1 MMRFIR
7 HGQSAF
13 NVHFDRDGSDPGIA
27 DAPLTPHGFH
37 QARKA
42 AEKLAGQGVAMIV
55 SSPYTRALQT
65 ASTIA
70 EVLGIGIVAEP
81 MARERRLFSCDIG
94 TPTRVLRAAWPQVD
108 FSAVQHEH
116 WWRFPAPADEN
127 ALPERGPAEEQHE
140 VHRRCDAFMAKW
152 RPQAATRPLLVVSH
166 WYFIHAATGKDVAN
180 AEIVAHAARA

>member
-27 DAPLTPHGFH
+27 DAPLTPHGVT

-42 AEKLAGQGVAMIV
+42 AEKLAGQGIATIV

-65 ASTIA
+65 ASVIA
-70 EVLGIGIVAEP
+70 EILGLDIIAEP

-94 TPTRVLRAAWPQVD
+94 TPSRALRAAWPQVD
-108 FSAVQHEH
+108 FSALKHEH
-116 WWRFPAPADEN
+116 WWHPHAPLSED
-127 ALPERGPAEEQHE
+127 ALPERGPAEELHE
-140 VHRRCDAFMAKW
+140 VRRRCDDFMAKW
-152 RPQAATRPLLVVSH
+152 RPHAASRPMLVVSH

-180 AEIVAHAARA
+180 AEIVAHAGGR